1 MNRVITSLNVVID
14 VHKLSADERGF
25 VSNVLVRSEL
35 ISFNVEIITSYNSQ
49 KRQIASDLANQHV
62 SHIPNKESYFT
73 LLYFA
78 FFLSMR
84 NLFEESPKK

>member
-49 KRQIASDLANQHV
+49 KRQIASDLANQH
-62 SHIPNKESYFT
+62 IPNKESYFT

-84 NLFEESPKK
+84 NLFE